1 MAMDM
6 RSMVAALAQMPESQR
21 KTMMR
26 ERLEMFA
33 SMNDLERASAMRQM
47 MEAVGTL
54 PRDGAKKL
62 LTTRTEILF
71 ELPEATRMKLMQ
83 THMSLLQQI
92 GPERAMA
99 EMEIVKEITPTLSP
113 AARQGVEQMMKMM
126 PMPAMAGAGGMGG
139 GGGAMASPRPVSV
152 AASAAAPRFA
162 GWANGLLWLAAIAGA
177 LLVIAPFV
185 LNYASNAARTTDIVF
200 GVALAVVT
208 GGIAIARPARDSG
221 GALTLLWLSV
231 AAGAVLVIAPFV
243 LGYTGTVAQVT
254 DTVLGLA
261 VAILTGIVAIWRPAE

>member
-6 RSMVAALAQMPESQR
+6 RSMVGALAQMPEAQR

-33 SMNDLERASAMRQM
+33 AMNDLERASAMRQM

-54 PRDGAKKL
+54 PRDNMKKL

-83 THMSLLQQI
+83 THMSLLQQM

-99 EMEIVKEITPTLSP
+99 EMEIVKEIAPTLSP

-126 PMPAMAGAGGMGG
+126 PMGGGMSGMGG
-139 GGGAMASPRPVSV
+139 GGGMASPRAVPS
-152 AASAAAPRFA
+152 AASAAPAPRFA
-162 GWANGLLWLAAIAGA
+162 TWANVLLWLAAIAGA
-177 LLVIAPFV
+177 LLVIAPLV
-185 LNYASNAARTTDIVF
+185 VNYASGAARANDIVL

-208 GGIAIARPARDSG
+208 GGIALARPARDSG

-231 AAGAVLVIAPFV
+231 AAGLWLVIAPFA
-243 LGYTGTVAQVT
+243 LGYAGTVAQPV
-254 DTVLGLA
+254 DTVLGIA
-261 VAILTGIVAIWRPAE
+261 VVILTGIVAIWRPAE